1 MKDSTV
7 MIGHLVDFV
16 KAANVLIGKDKCTTI
31 RHKFSSK
38 SVFPDFDPD
47 MNDENL
53 SLLNQTFHDHS
64 KVVKD

>member
-16 KAANVLIGKDKCTTI
+16 KAANVLISKDKCTTI

-38 SVFPDFDPD
+38 SDFPDFDPD
-47 MNDENL
+47 MF
-53 SLLNQTFHDHS
+53 TYIVFYVTYAF
-64 KVVKD
+64 KVSIEKDIS